1 VEENFT
7 VTLTNLNEPATGA
20 VSVTGTPVI
29 GQTLSVS
36 NTLSDPDGLG
46 TITYQ
51 WYRDG
56 QPIVLGG
63 TLKDGVDGVDGLNCA
78 NQMVLSSDGNFAY
91 VTGTTDDAVSWYKRN
106 ASTGALTYAGVLKDG
121 INGVYGLDGASGLT
135 LSSDGNH
142 LYVTGHGANAVS
154 WFKRNASTGALTYLG
169 ILFDGVDGVDG
180 LDSASGVTLSS
191 DGKHAYVTGTTDDAV
206 SWYKRNA
213 STGALTYAGVLKDGI
228 NGVYGLDGAIGLT
241 LSSDGNQLYVT
252 GRAANAVSWY
262 KRNTSTGALT
272 YAGMLKDGV
281 NGVDGLDDARD
292 LTLSADGNFAY
303 VTGIS
308 DDAVSWY
315 KRNAST
321 GALTYRGMLKDGV
334 GGVDGFDNAHS
345 LALSTDENHLYVTG
359 WKDDAVS
366 WYQRNANT
374 GALTYGGMLQDGVNG
389 VDGLSSANGVRLSSD
404 GNHAYVTGWHD
415 KAVSWFTRDPLTGA
429 LSYGPV
435 SGANYTLTAADLGKT
450 ITVVASY
457 VDGGSTA
464 ESVTSTATSMVT
476 APALSDSNFMTAVNL
491 WFANQAEAIST
502 YGHISNWN
510 VSSVTNMAYAFKDRT
525 NFNEDISGWDMSNVT
540 TIGGMF
546 QGASLFNQPIGNWN
560 VSKVEWMTEAFSGA
574 SSFNQPIG
582 NWDVSAV
589 HQMGYM
595 FANATSFNQNIGDWD
610 TSSVTI
616 MNGMFSG
623 ATSFNKPIGNWDVSA
638 VEAMG
643 YMFRDATSF
652 DQDISSWNVSNV
664 SVMHSMFKGATSF
677 NQPIGIWDVSS
688 ANKTWAM
695 FQNADSFNR
704 FLGDWNSSSV
714 TNMSYMFAGADSFNS
729 SIAGWDIK
737 NVNNFEN
744 MFSDNQLS
752 KVIKKE
758 IQLAFSSN
766 PNWPYD
772 WADDEPYEPG
782 EGDGDGHETMEP
794 GDGDGG
800 GGDTSKPESF
810 ELELRGQVISEN
822 RPAGTEVGRFVIYN
836 ESGEDVS
843 SDFEFEISSSSG
855 NVPEKVTPSEDQ
867 GGEDGSSP
875 VNGITSLTFN
885 RQNWFTLSNVSL
897 KMENISG
904 GTQAFEWPKQ
914 AFSFDQRY
922 AIDIAR
928 DDKTKAKVNDNKAG
942 DPANLFED
950 WGEISGDT
958 IRIGDNWKISS
969 IETTNGK
976 VEKFTIDYSMSADTE
991 ATTGTTHPSFTIDK
1005 DGSPE
1010 NASFFGL

>member
-1 VEENFT
+1 MDEAFKDRANFNENISGWDMSN
-7 VTLTNLNEPATGA
+7 VTN
-20 VSVTGTPVI
+20 VTGMFQ
-29 GQTLSVS
+29 GASLF
-36 NTLSDPDGLG
+36 N
-46 TITYQ
+46 
-51 WYRDG
+51 
-56 QPIVLGG
+56 QPIV
-63 TLKDGVDGVDGLNCA
+63 DWN
-78 NQMVLSSDGNFAY
+78 
-91 VTGTTDDAVSWYKRN
+91 VSKVNWMGEMFR
-106 ASTGALTYAGVLKDG
+106 
-121 INGVYGLDGASGLT
+121 GASSFNQPIGNWDVSAVT
-135 LSSDGNH
+135 TMTDMFKNTPAFSDTNKGVIHESFSSNSNWPYDWRQF
-142 LYVTGHGANAVS
+142 LV
-154 WFKRNASTGALTYLG
+154 
-169 ILFDGVDGVDG
+169 I
-180 LDSASGVTLSS
+180 
-191 DGKHAYVTGTTDDAV
+191 DD
-206 SWYKRNA
+206 
-213 STGALTYAGVLKDGI
+213 T
-228 NGVYGLDGAIGLT
+228 
-241 LSSDGNQLYVT
+241 
-252 GRAANAVSWY
+252 
-262 KRNTSTGALT
+262 
-272 YAGMLKDGV
+272 
-281 NGVDGLDDARD
+281 
-292 LTLSADGNFAY
+292 NF
-303 VTGIS
+303 
-308 DDAVSWY
+308 
-315 KRNAST
+315 
-321 GALTYRGMLKDGV
+321 
-334 GGVDGFDNAHS
+334 
-345 LALSTDENHLYVTG
+345 
-359 WKDDAVS
+359 
-366 WYQRNANT
+366 Q
-374 GALTYGGMLQDGVNG
+374 
-389 VDGLSSANGVRLSSD
+389 
-404 GNHAYVTGWHD
+404 
-415 KAVSWFTRDPLTGA
+415 
-429 LSYGPV
+429 
-435 SGANYTLTAADLGKT
+435 
-450 ITVVASY
+450 
-457 VDGGSTA
+457 
-464 ESVTSTATSMVT
+464 
-476 APALSDSNFMTAVNL
+476 TAVNL
-491 WFANQAEAIST
+491 WFDNQSEAIST

-643 YMFRDATSF
+643 YMFRDAESF
-652 DQDISSWNVSNV
+652 NQDLGGWDVSKV
-664 SVMHSMFKGATSF
+664 TTMRYMFDEASSF
-677 NQPIGIWDVSS
+677 NQPIGNWNTTSVTNFNYMFSSAHSFNQDVSGWDVSLVTRMTDMFLNAKS
-688 ANKTWAM
+688 LSESNKRLIH
-695 FQNADSFNR
+695 DS
-704 FLGDWNSSSV
+704 
-714 TNMSYMFAGADSFNS
+714 
-729 SIAGWDIK
+729 
-737 NVNNFEN
+737 
-744 MFSDNQLS
+744 
-752 KVIKKE
+752 
-758 IQLAFSSN
+758 FSSN

-772 WADDEPYEPG
+772 WADDETYEPG
-782 EGDGDGHETMEP
+782 DGDGDGHETMEP

-800 GGDTSKPESF
+800 GGDSSKPESF

-1005 DGSPE
+1005 DGVLRTRHSLDYETESSHDVTVRAIRADGEYVEKVVNIRVGDEFRPIVHTIPSVDVDLGSHLYGFSNNENLKQGQSIGYLFVEGTNGDVIDEPFVFELITEEAPVSQCWGKWSFPGEWNNEPDIQSSKLVYAIKCEPE
-1010 NASFFGL
+1010 DG